1 MVISSCFSYCPDHKF
16 NVVALVVC
24 FPRCLQALASNAP
37 DMGLSPDVARVGHWL
52 G

>member
-1 MVISSCFSYCPDHKF
+1 M
-16 NVVALVVC
+16 

-52 G
+52 GMVGVRCCMVGINFEV